1 MRHSNAPQN
10 AAVDPNR
17 HAGLFT
23 KTQFHSCQWHF
34 TNSCTVPSRGA
45 SGNRR
50 GSQIGEETV
59 QSLVQVSPRISAGV
73 HSGYQMVRGDICL
86 RRMHALRSSP
96 GENTASC
103 HRDCW
108 FCPRHITNPLLILF
122 GGEKNVMKTGA
133 RMSLPGPTQPV
144 RKQWEQNQKIPITV
158 KCVEIV
164 ELSRKNLMFESS
176 GCWVAIPCPFL
187 LQSPALH

>member
-122 GGEKNVMKTGA
+122 GRGKKMWWKLEQECLYQGRPSLLGSNGSRTKRYQLQWNVLRLWSCQEKISCLKVA
-133 RMSLPGPTQPV
+133 A
-144 RKQWEQNQKIPITV
+144 
-158 KCVEIV
+158 VE
-164 ELSRKNLMFESS
+164 
-176 GCWVAIPCPFL
+176 
-187 LQSPALH
+187 